1 MRTRGGGGAE
11 LAARSQVCYLGL
23 PGPAERRAGLLR
35 RGQGG
40 QAGRRRVGD
49 VKSRR
54 RSRGA
59 AGLRCCGGKGV
70 CGASG
75 RGWRRR
81 GVRLGLRRAGPGI
94 AGAVGEGNPR
104 WFRRG
109 SRRAVPRG
117 RRPCQAGPAGQR
129 DGERVAAAGADW
141 WGRRVGAGRTRRAEA
156 LASGP
161 EIRGV
166 DAVGRRVGAGRG
178 MGC

>member
-1 MRTRGGGGAE
+1 MGCSPGLKNEQRRCAGLSAMRTRGGGGAE
-11 LAARSQVCYLGL
+11 LAARSQVCYFGL

-59 AGLRCCGGKGV
+59 AGLRCCGGRGV
-70 CGASG
+70 CRASG

-109 SRRAVPRG
+109 SRRAERIRCARLNEG
-117 RRPCQAGPAGQR
+117 LEGGASGSASR
-129 DGERVAAAGADW
+129 GERPSVS
-141 WGRRVGAGRTRRAEA
+141 VRRA
-156 LASGP
+156 G
-161 EIRGV
+161 
-166 DAVGRRVGAGRG
+166 
-178 MGC
+178 